1 MSLFSLLDHMYYVLH
16 KSFFMYFTSEFR
28 EIISYYICQVWS
40 LDPGSGS
47 LNVSITGPR
56 PHTVTETSV
65 LYTGDNLYEV
75 TYEVTQ
81 PGFYKIFVKWAD
93 VNLPSSPYIAEI
105 TF

>member
-1 MSLFSLLDHMYYVLH
+1 M
-16 KSFFMYFTSEFR
+16 K
-28 EIISYYICQVWS
+28 
-40 LDPGSGS
+40 
-47 LNVSITGPR
+47 
-56 PHTVTETSV
+56 ETSV

-93 VNLPSSPYIAEI
+93 VSLPESPFIAEI

>member
-1 MSLFSLLDHMYYVLH
+1 MW
-16 KSFFMYFTSEFR
+16 SFDNAVGY
-28 EIISYYICQVWS
+28 
-40 LDPGSGS
+40 P
-47 LNVSITGPR
+47 NVSITGPR

-81 PGFYKIFVKWAD
+81 PGFYKIFIKWED
-93 VNLPSSPYIAEI
+93 ISLPSSPFIAEI